1 MKAIDLLSKYIWL
14 FQSVI
19 TRLIGIDPP
28 YFVAV
33 HRYVEPCF
41 FLGAIRLRPS
51 SNGQLTN
58 AAGIKKFVP
67 VLCHLKIRGLYT

>member
-28 YFVAV
+28 YFVAA
-33 HRYVEPCF
+33 HRYVDP
-41 FLGAIRLRPS
+41 APS
-51 SNGQLTN
+51 
-58 AAGIKKFVP
+58 
-67 VLCHLKIRGLYT
+67 